1 MAYMKVIIRGTLP
14 GSEVWSC
21 GLAFVSDGM
30 TSAPIS
36 QTDMNALAT
45 AISAIDVPPSL
56 RTMMSTSA
64 AVIGARVEHRSS
76 GGTLISVGEGARS
89 TPLIGA
95 GQATKPAQC
104 SFVVSLRTPVP
115 GRSGRGRVYWP
126 ALGAPMVPTSLR
138 MTMLS
143 VEETIDGFRTYTRAM
158 RTAIDTTLG
167 SGNSVLAVRSE
178 RQQTEHWVSVIEGGD
193 VIDTQRRRR
202 DKLVENRV
210 GIIAQ

>member
-1 MAYMKVIIRGTLP
+1 MAFIKVVIRGTLP

-21 GLAFVSDGM
+21 GLAFVSDGL

-36 QTDMNALAT
+36 QTDMNELAT
-45 AISAIDVPPSL
+45 DISAIDVPPSL
-56 RTMMSTSA
+56 RALMSTSA
-64 AVIGARVEHRSS
+64 AVIGARVEQRSA
-76 GGTLISVGEGARS
+76 GGQLISVGEGARS
-89 TPLIGA
+89 TPLVGT

-104 SFVVSLRTPVP
+104 AMVISLRTPVP

-126 ALGAPMVPTSLR
+126 AIGAAMVPTSLR
-138 MTMLS
+138 MTMQT
-143 VEETIDGFRTYTRAM
+143 VEESIDAFRTYTRAM

-178 RQQTEHWVSVIEGGD
+178 RQQVEHWVSVIEGGD

-210 GIIAQ
+210 GIIAT